1 MVPGYT
7 ALDIAFPDEDDIE
20 ALFTSQLGNIGTGDR
35 NYFIVDRTKIVQ
47 DLVKYEIQ
55 ASQSPIAVEGMAC
68 EDPFVYGYS
77 VLDSTGTPRFTDTY
91 YKNNLNFIESDSISK
106 LPGAVEESDYYE
118 VPQYE
123 IITSVDKWSDQFK
136 GIRFKMKNIIPLNV
150 SAVPPVVTLDKLEWY
165 WDENTL
171 SDQFQLL
178 ISNIYLSSSSYTN
191 E

>member
-1 MVPGYT
+1 MKMILKHCLLLSLAILVQG
-7 ALDIAFPDEDDIE
+7 
-20 ALFTSQLGNIGTGDR
+20 R

-47 DLVKYEIQ
+47 DLVRYEIQ

-118 VPQYE
+118 VH
-123 IITSVDKWSDQFK
+123 S
-136 GIRFKMKNIIPLNV
+136 MKSSPR
-150 SAVPPVVTLDKLEWY
+150 
-165 WDENTL
+165 
-171 SDQFQLL
+171 L
-178 ISNIYLSSSSYTN
+178 INGVINSRVFALK
-191 E
+191 